1 MWEESYISEYWKV
14 LLRWTDRNVWADE
27 EGTGWA
33 WTVTFG
39 RGKGKRT
46 SKIIPGSKNDYG
58 KSRAYKERRISD
70 YQSCKISEVYISV
83 RTGNTVFKNLRM

>member
-1 MWEESYISEYWKV
+1 MIDGCMWEESYISEYWKV
-14 LLRWTDRNVWADE
+14 LLRWTDRNIWADE

-46 SKIIPGSKNDYG
+46 SKIILGSKYDYG
-58 KSRAYKERRISD
+58 KSRA
-70 YQSCKISEVYISV
+70 
-83 RTGNTVFKNLRM
+83 